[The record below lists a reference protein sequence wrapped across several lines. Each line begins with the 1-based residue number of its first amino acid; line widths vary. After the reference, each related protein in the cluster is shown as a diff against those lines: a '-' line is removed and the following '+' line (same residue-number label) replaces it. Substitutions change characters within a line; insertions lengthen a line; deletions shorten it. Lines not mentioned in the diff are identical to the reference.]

1 MSNAQVPSTHSH
13 RETRKALVALR
24 MEMHRQEIRKE
35 AGQIVN
41 PLTRLKG
48 MGKGV
53 TQGMGIKHAS
63 LWGMAGVTLLGFI
76 TGKRVGNG
84 PAPAPVVAAAPVAR
98 RGRVGQVI
106 KLTTTLL
113 PLIRMAMRGTSQ
125 RF

>member
-76 TGKRVGNG
+76 TGKRVGS
-84 PAPAPVVAAAPVAR
+84 PAPAPVVTAQPVAR
-98 RGRVGQVI
+98 PGRVGQVI

>member
-1 MSNAQVPSTHSH
+1 MSNAPVPNTHSH

-53 TQGMGIKHAS
+53 SHGMGIKHAS

-84 PAPAPVVAAAPVAR
+84 PAPAPLMAPQPVVR
-98 RGRVGQVI
+98 QGRVGQVI

-113 PLIRMAMRGTSQ
+113 PLIRMALRGNSQ